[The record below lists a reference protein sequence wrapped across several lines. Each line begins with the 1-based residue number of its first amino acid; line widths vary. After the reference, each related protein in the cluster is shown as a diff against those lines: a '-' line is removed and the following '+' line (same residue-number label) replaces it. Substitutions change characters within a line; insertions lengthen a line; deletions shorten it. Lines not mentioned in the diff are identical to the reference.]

1 MYFWAKIE
9 VHKESYLDMF
19 QVSNGFDAACHSV
32 KGHGDFLS
40 TLFET
45 IKLPDI
51 GDDGLTLKE
60 DEFDDCDIDDEI
72 DPALKEKIDRS
83 ASQII
88 FLVL

>member
-1 MYFWAKIE
+1 
-9 VHKESYLDMF
+9 MF

-40 TLFET
+40 ALFET

-51 GDDGLTLKE
+51 GDDGLNLK

-83 ASQII
+83 ASLII
-88 FLVL
+88 FLIL